1 MEKIEEYIYNLLDK
15 GNLSENDVI
24 NNISNKFNLD
34 IKSAKEIVIHLALKN
49 NWNLLKVNY
58 GEQML
63 GLKEGVAKLPK
74 DCNPSGKTLLEAM
87 NVVVKLDTSK

>member
-34 IKSAKEIVIHLALKN
+34 IKSAKEIAIHLALKN

-74 DCNPSGKTLLEAM
+74 DCNPSGKTLIEAM